1 MPFAIQNPVAENL
14 NRDRRTDIGD
24 LAFHRQN
31 DMVILLQQT
40 DDCEI
45 GLLRRQG
52 SAVIDFRGVLDVDSQ
67 TARRR
72 NDQLSGGNGAELVI
86 AGHIPAVHRNRDAVR
101 RNVIDIFSR
110 IQSGN

>member
-40 DDCEI
+40 GDREI

-52 SAVIDFRGVLDVDSQ
+52 SPASSPETETSVLMTCPLTRLSAV
-67 TARRR
+67 T
-72 NDQLSGGNGAELVI
+72 
-86 AGHIPAVHRNRDAVR
+86 P
-101 RNVIDIFSR
+101 FSVC
-110 IQSGN
+110 SLPS